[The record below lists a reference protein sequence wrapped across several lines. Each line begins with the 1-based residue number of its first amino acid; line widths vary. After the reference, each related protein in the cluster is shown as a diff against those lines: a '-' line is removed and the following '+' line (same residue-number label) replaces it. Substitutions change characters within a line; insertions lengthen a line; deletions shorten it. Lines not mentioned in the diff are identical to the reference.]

1 MDIVRFV
8 NPDMLWL
15 SALIVPMVA
24 YYVYRMRQGGATMR
38 ISTID
43 GVRRVPRTAKYY
55 LRHLPLVLC
64 CLAVALLSVALARP
78 QSAEHNSNSTTEGI
92 DIVLS
97 LDVSGSMLAR
107 DFTPDRL
114 GAAKEVASNFIVDRP
129 NDRIGL
135 VVFAGESFTQCPLTT
150 DKRSLLNL
158 LGGVRSG
165 MIDDGTA
172 IGNGLATAINRLRES
187 NAKSKVI
194 ILLTDGENNRGEIA
208 PLTAAEI
215 ARDQGIR
222 VYTIGVGTRG
232 TAPYPTVDFFG
243 NPTVVQAKVQIDEK
257 ILGEIAD
264 LTGGRYF
271 RATDNAKL
279 QSIYDEINQLEKSKV
294 EISQYTTYTEEYLRW
309 AAAALALLL
318 VEFLLRTLWL
328 KSLP

>member
-43 GVRRVPRTAKYY
+43 GVRHVPRTAKYY

>member
-172 IGNGLATAINRLRES
+172 IGN
-187 NAKSKVI
+187 
-194 ILLTDGENNRGEIA
+194 
-208 PLTAAEI
+208 
-215 ARDQGIR
+215 
-222 VYTIGVGTRG
+222 
-232 TAPYPTVDFFG
+232 
-243 NPTVVQAKVQIDEK
+243 
-257 ILGEIAD
+257 
-264 LTGGRYF
+264 
-271 RATDNAKL
+271 
-279 QSIYDEINQLEKSKV
+279 
-294 EISQYTTYTEEYLRW
+294 
-309 AAAALALLL
+309 
-318 VEFLLRTLWL
+318 
-328 KSLP
+328 

>member
-1 MDIVRFV
+1 
-8 NPDMLWL
+8 
-15 SALIVPMVA
+15 
-24 YYVYRMRQGGATMR
+24 
-38 ISTID
+38 
-43 GVRRVPRTAKYY
+43 
-55 LRHLPLVLC
+55 
-64 CLAVALLSVALARP
+64 SVALARP

>member
-1 MDIVRFV
+1 MIFA
-8 NPDMLWL
+8 NPTYLYL
-15 SALIVPMVA
+15 LLLLIPMIGW
-24 YYVYRMRQGGATMR
+24 YVYKLSKNQASLQVS
-38 ISTID
+38 STEGFD
-43 GVRRVPRTAKYY
+43 APGVSSWKVW
-55 LRHLPLVLC
+55 LRHVPFILRMA
-64 CLAVALLSVALARP
+64 AVAGLVVILARP
-78 QSAEHNSNSTTEGI
+78 QSTNSWQNSSTEGI
-92 DIVLS
+92 DIVLAMDIS
-97 LDVSGSMLAR
+97 TSMMAQDLK
-107 DFTPDRL
+107 PNRL
-114 GAAKEVASNFIVDRP
+114 EASKDVASAFINGRP
-129 NDRIGL
+129 NDNIGL
-135 VVFAGESFTQCPLTT
+135 VVFAAESFTQCPLTT
-150 DKRSLLNL
+150 DHTVLLNL
-158 LGGVRSG
+158 FKDVQPG
-165 MIDDGTA
+165 IIQDGTA
-172 IGNGLATAINRLRES
+172 IGLGLANAVSRIKDS
-187 NAKSKVI
+187 QAKSKVI
-194 ILLTDGENNRGEIA
+194 ILLTDGVNNRGEIA

>member
-172 IGNGLATAINRLRES
+172 IGNGLATAVNRLRES
-187 NAKSKVI
+187 SAKSKVV
-194 ILLTDGENNRGEIA
+194 ILLTDGVNNSGQIA

-215 ARDQGIR
+215 AKSYGIR
-222 VYTIGVGTRG
+222 VYTVGVGTMG
-232 TAPYPTVDFFG
+232 MAPYPAIDMWG
-243 NPTVVQAKVQIDEK
+243 N
-257 ILGEIAD
+257 
-264 LTGGRYF
+264 LTF
-271 RATDNAKL
+271 
-279 QSIYDEINQLEKSKV
+279 QPMKV
-294 EISQYTTYTEEYLRW
+294 EIEMKRC
-309 AAAALALLL
+309 
-318 VEFLLRTLWL
+318 
-328 KSLP
+328 

>member
-172 IGNGLATAINRLRES
+172 RDGHRQRTGDGREPPQGEQCEKQGGDPAHRRREQQRPDRAADRGRNR
-187 NAKSKVI
+187 
-194 ILLTDGENNRGEIA
+194 
-208 PLTAAEI
+208 
-215 ARDQGIR
+215 
-222 VYTIGVGTRG
+222 
-232 TAPYPTVDFFG
+232 
-243 NPTVVQAKVQIDEK
+243 
-257 ILGEIAD
+257 
-264 LTGGRYF
+264 
-271 RATDNAKL
+271 
-279 QSIYDEINQLEKSKV
+279 
-294 EISQYTTYTEEYLRW
+294 
-309 AAAALALLL
+309 
-318 VEFLLRTLWL
+318 
-328 KSLP
+328 

>member
-1 MDIVRFV
+1 
-8 NPDMLWL
+8 
-15 SALIVPMVA
+15 
-24 YYVYRMRQGGATMR
+24 
-38 ISTID
+38 
-43 GVRRVPRTAKYY
+43 VPRTAKYY

-172 IGNGLATAINRLRES
+172 IGNGLATAVNRLRES
-187 NAKSKVI
+187 SAKSKVV
-194 ILLTDGENNRGEIA
+194 ILLTDGVNNSGQIA

-215 ARDQGIR
+215 AKSYGIR
-222 VYTIGVGTRG
+222 VYTVGVGTMG
-232 TAPYPTVDFFG
+232 MAPYPAIDMWG
-243 NPTVVQAKVQIDEK
+243 NLTFQPMKVEIDEK
-257 ILGEIAD
+257 MLTEIAQM
-264 LTGGRYF
+264 TGGQYF
-271 RATDNAKL
+271 RATDNRKL
-279 QSIYDEINQLEKSKV
+279 REIYDQINDLERSRV
-294 EISQYTTYTEEYLRW
+294 EVENFTRYDECF
-309 AAAALALLL
+309 APFALLAVL
-318 VEFLLRTLWL
+318 LAVAGFLLRQTWL
-328 KSLP
+328 RRLP

>member
-1 MDIVRFV
+1 MPTIQQLVRKGRVSKRAKVKTPALKGSPQRRGVCTRVYTTTPKKPNSALRKVARVRLSSGIEVTAYIPGEGHNLQEHSIVLVRGGRVKDLPGVRYRIVRGSL
-8 NPDMLWL
+8 DT
-15 SALIVPMVA
+15 
-24 YYVYRMRQGGATMR
+24 Q
-38 ISTID
+38 
-43 GVRRVPRTAKYY
+43 GVRGRQQ
-55 LRHLPLVLC
+55 
-64 CLAVALLSVALARP
+64 AR
-78 QSAEHNSNSTTEGI
+78 SRYG
-92 DIVLS
+92 
-97 LDVSGSMLAR
+97 
-107 DFTPDRL
+107 
-114 GAAKEVASNFIVDRP
+114 
-129 NDRIGL
+129 DRIGL
-135 VVFAGESFTQCPLTT
+135 VAFAGEAFTQSPLTT
-150 DKRSLLNL
+150 DQGTLQTL
-158 LGGVRSG
+158 LGRLRSG
-165 MIDDGTA
+165 VVEDGTA

>member
-43 GVRRVPRTAKYY
+43 GVHRVPRTAKYY

-172 IGNGLATAINRLRES
+172 IGNGLATAVNRLRES
-187 NAKSKVI
+187 SAKSKVV
-194 ILLTDGENNRGEIA
+194 ILLTDGVNNSGQIA

-215 ARDQGIR
+215 AKSYGIR
-222 VYTIGVGTRG
+222 VYTVGVGTMG
-232 TAPYPTVDFFG
+232 MAPYPAIDMWG
-243 NPTVVQAKVQIDEK
+243 NLTFQPMKVEIDEK
-257 ILGEIAD
+257 MLTEIAQM
-264 LTGGRYF
+264 TGGQYF
-271 RATDNAKL
+271 RATDNRKL
-279 QSIYDEINQLEKSKV
+279 REIYDQINDLERSRV
-294 EISQYTTYTEEYLRW
+294 EVENFTRYDECF
-309 AAAALALLL
+309 APFALLAVL
-318 VEFLLRTLWL
+318 LAVAGFLLRQTWL
-328 KSLP
+328 RRLP